1 MKVIFSRVHDAETHS
16 KKWIVGYALL
26 FWLTTK
32 ILAILMVVAC
42 TLIYEKLGY
51 TKEMLPDFDGIPTGT
66 HTIGKLIFSLAAVA
80 FISPFIEEIVFR
92 LGLSFKK
99 WQVAVSLACI
109 PIFIAWSDIK
119 SLTLI
124 WGIIY
129 VIIAGAIYFLVDHFA
144 TKEYLEKLRERWLIA
159 GMWITSI
166 AYGLVHLFDFSF
178 FSWPLLPYML
188 CMIATPFFCGCACA
202 YLRVNLGFWWG
213 FGLHVFGNIP
223 GIGAILLMSI

>member
-1 MKVIFSRVHDAETHS
+1 MKIIFSRVQDAETHS

-32 ILAILMVVAC
+32 IIAILMVVAC
-42 TLIYEKLGY
+42 TIIYEKLGFP
-51 TKEMLPDFDGIPTGT
+51 KAVLPVFGGVPTGF

-80 FISPFIEEIVFR
+80 LITPLIEEIVFR

-99 WQVAVSLACI
+99 WQVAASLACI

-119 SLTLI
+119 SLSWI
-124 WGIIY
+124 GGGICILL
-129 VIIAGAIYFLVDHFA
+129 ACAIYFVVDRF
-144 TKEYLEKLRERWLIA
+144 TTQEYLDKLKERGLIA
-159 GMWITSI
+159 AMWITSI

-178 FSWPLLPYML
+178 FSWQMLPYMI

-213 FGLHVFGNIP
+213 FGLHIFGNLP
-223 GIGAILLMSI
+223 GIGAILLMSM